1 MVVKPPENEQQSG
14 SVTLEKGAACP
25 LPLSHPDQIILG
37 HGSGGK
43 LTSDL
48 IQQLFFPILQNPTL
62 VAGDDSAVVPV
73 DLLDGAADIAVSTDA
88 HVVHPLFFPG
98 GDIGRL
104 SVSGTVNDL
113 AMVGSIPLWIAAAFI
128 LEEGFPTKD
137 LDRIV
142 RSMRDAAT
150 EAGVT
155 VVAGDTKVVEK
166 GKVDGLYITTTGLGR
181 IPAGRACRA
190 ANIQPGDAVL
200 LSGTLGD
207 HGIAVLAA
215 RGEMAFQTDIES
227 DTAPLNGLVEAMFAA
242 GALIHALRDP
252 TRGGL
257 ASSLNELA
265 GQSNVAVILEED
277 QIPVRPEVVAA
288 CEMLG
293 FDPLHIANEG
303 KLVAFVAEPD
313 AEKVLEAMR
322 GSQYGKNAS
331 RIGRV
336 EETPEGR
343 VVMETGIGGKR
354 IVDIPAGELLP
365 RIC

>member
-1 MVVKPPENEQQSG
+1 MVAKPPENDRKRS
-14 SVTLEKGAACP
+14 SVGLENGAVCP
-25 LPLSHPDQIILG
+25 IPLSHPDQIVLG

-43 LTSDL
+43 LTGEL
-48 IQQLFFPILQNPTL
+48 IQRLFFPVLQNPTL
-62 VAGDDSAVVPV
+62 LAGDDSAVVPV

-104 SVSGTVNDL
+104 SVCGTVNDL

-128 LEEGFPTKD
+128 IEEGFPTKD
-137 LDRIV
+137 LERIV
-142 RSMRDAAT
+142 HSMKDAAG
-150 EAGVT
+150 ESDVT
-155 VVAGDTKVVEK
+155 VVAGDTKVAEK
-166 GKVDGLYITTTGLGR
+166 GKVDGVYITTTGVGR
-181 IPAGRACRA
+181 IPSGRACRA

-215 RGEMAFQTDIES
+215 RGELAFQTDIES
-227 DTAPLNGLVEAMFAA
+227 DIAPLNGLVEDMFDTGAA
-242 GALIHALRDP
+242 IHALRDP

-265 GQSNVAVILEED
+265 EQSNVAVVLEED
-277 QIPVRPEVVAA
+277 RIPVRSEVEAA

-322 GSQYGKNAS
+322 GSPYGKNAC

-354 IVDIPAGELLP
+354 IVDIPSGELLP